1 MAGELLVAEEL
12 QQRAV
17 AENLGGH
24 PARGAQLVRRG
35 LAKLSAGPES
45 EPESELEPASERVSS
60 PCHGTA
66 RDRLVARLLATL
78 AKSTVETSGL
88 QPGLEV
94 MDRAVRWGRSVPDDQ
109 FSAFLASQRG
119 LILFRGGRLRDA
131 LCDLDDAVR
140 RISDEAGIDKWR
152 VLLNRGALH
161 VERGDIAAART
172 DLSRSIELARRF
184 GLTQPERISLH
195 NLGCLEFMAG
205 DLPLALRTID
215 AGIALDRRTGVETQA
230 GIALLDRSRVLLAAG
245 LRIEADETLAQA
257 AAVLS
262 RDRNFQ
268 DVGEVE
274 LTRGESALLAGD
286 TLAARRQAARARDR
300 FRRHGN
306 ERWRR
311 NAELVL
317 LQADLRDGRPSA
329 RLLPPAQRLAAEFA
343 MAGFA
348 ASARTAWMLAA
359 ESAERLGD
367 VEGAH
372 GLARRAGRPRP
383 EDPIG
388 VRLQTRYV
396 LARLDLATGRRRS
409 ARRQLVAGLTDL
421 AAYRSQFGSI
431 ELQTASAVHGVRLA
445 ELDVSVALAG
455 GQPAQV
461 LAAVERS
468 RAASRRLQ
476 PVTPPADEV
485 AAGRLA
491 ELRQVIDRLQRAQ
504 LGQTETDAAQLS
516 RWQHRAGELQ
526 RQLRQHA
533 WLLDGSRR
541 LYQPSAVPA
550 VRNAVAEA
558 GATLVC
564 YVESDG
570 HLHAVVMRDG
580 RMRLRKLGPIRPLLD
595 LVHRIRAD
603 LDLLALN
610 RLPQAVAAAAR
621 RSLGRDLDALDA
633 VVGAPLGFLGAD
645 RQDRIIVVPTEA
657 LTPVPWGMLPGLRGR
672 PVVVAPSTTAWLRAS
687 EIAPAPAGAPV
698 VALAGPDLSRAG
710 AEIGAVA
717 AHWRGADVQI
727 RPRATGADLRAA
739 LATPGLVHVAAH
751 GTHHQENPLF
761 SAVRLHAGPVFAYE
775 FDPAS
780 TAARQVVLSAC
791 DLGTVSPRV
800 GGEALG
806 LTSVLLHLG
815 VQCVVAGVARVNDET
830 AHAVMTRYHA
840 ELARGTDSAEA
851 LATACDTACDTAVDA
866 AGAHPAPFVCFGA
879 ATSHPVPAA
888 ASVG

>member
-1 MAGELLVAEEL
+1 MASELLVAEEL

-24 PARGAQLVRRG
+24 PARGARLVRRG

-45 EPESELEPASERVSS
+45 EPGPDPSA
-60 PCHGTA
+60 GAA
-66 RDRLVARLLATL
+66 RDRMVARLLATL
-78 AKSTVETSGL
+78 AKSTVETTGL

-109 FSAFLASQRG
+109 FAAFLASQRG

-131 LCDLDDAVR
+131 LGDLDDAVR
-140 RISDEAGIDKWR
+140 RIPDEAGADKWR
-152 VLLNRGALH
+152 VLLNRGALN
-161 VERGDIAAART
+161 VERGDVAAARA

-215 AGIALDRRTGVETQA
+215 AGIDLDRRTGVETQA

-245 LRIEADETLAQA
+245 LRTEADETLAQA
-257 AAVLS
+257 VAVLS
-262 RDRNFQ
+262 RDRNFS

-286 TLAARRQAARARDR
+286 TKAARGQAARARDR

-306 ERWRR
+306 DRWRR

-317 LQADLRDGRPSA
+317 LQADLRAGRPVA
-329 RLLPPAQRLAAEFA
+329 RLLSPARRLAGEFA
-343 MAGFA
+343 AAGFA
-348 ASARTAWMLAA
+348 TSARTAWMLAA
-359 ESAERLGD
+359 ESAERLGHLD
-367 VEGAH
+367 EAH
-372 GLARRAGRPRP
+372 GLARQAGRPRP
-383 EDPIG
+383 DDPIG

-396 LARLDLATGRRRS
+396 LARLDLAAGRRRS
-409 ARRQLVAGLTDL
+409 ARRQLAAGLTDL
-421 AAYRSQFGSI
+421 AAYRAQFGSI
-431 ELQTASAVHGVRLA
+431 ELQTASAIHGVRLA

-468 RAASRRLQ
+468 RAAASRLQ

-491 ELRQVIDRLQRAQ
+491 ELRQVSDRLQRART
-504 LGQTETDAAQLS
+504 GQTEADAAQLS

-541 LYQPSAVPA
+541 LHQPSSVPA
-550 VRNAVAEA
+550 VRTAVAEA
-558 GATLVC
+558 AATLVS

-570 HLHAVVMRDG
+570 QLHAVVIRDG
-580 RMRLRKLGPIRPLLD
+580 RMRLGQVGPMRPLLD
-595 LVHRIRAD
+595 LVRRVRAD
-603 LDLLALN
+603 LDLLALG
-610 RLPQAVAAAAR
+610 RLPEAVAAAAR
-621 RSLGRDLDALDA
+621 RSLGRELSALDA
-633 VVGAPLGFLGAD
+633 VLGAPLGRVDQD
-645 RQDRIIVVPTEA
+645 RQGQVIVVPTEA
-657 LTPVPWGMLPGLRGR
+657 LTPLPWGMLPSLRGR

-687 EIAPAPAGAPV
+687 QIAPVPSGSPV
-698 VALAGPDLSRAG
+698 IALAGPDLSRAE
-710 AEIGAVA
+710 AEIRGIAEHWCGAGGEVCS
-717 AHWRGADVQI
+717 
-727 RPRATGADLRAA
+727 RPTATGADLSAA
-739 LATPGLVHVAAH
+739 LAVPGLVHVAAH

-780 TAARQVVLSAC
+780 IAARQVVLSAC
-791 DLGTVSPRV
+791 DLGTASSRV

-830 AHAVMTRYHA
+830 AAAVMTRYHA
-840 ELARGTDSAEA
+840 ELARGTDSAQA
-851 LATACDTACDTAVDA
+851 LAAACEADV
-866 AGAHPAPFVCFGA
+866 GGHPAPFVCFGA
-879 ATSHPVPAA
+879 ATSHPMPAA